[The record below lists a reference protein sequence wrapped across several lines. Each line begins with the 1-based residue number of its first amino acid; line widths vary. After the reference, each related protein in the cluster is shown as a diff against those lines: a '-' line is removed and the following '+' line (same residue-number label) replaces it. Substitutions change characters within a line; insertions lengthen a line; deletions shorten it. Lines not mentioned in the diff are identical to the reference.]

1 MVSDRLQAWVRAR
14 FGPSEV
20 ETVLDLLTDL
30 VPLAPGGTAE
40 SAERIQAAVVFLSDG
55 DSRRFLDAVAL
66 AQQDWRDVL
75 VAAGLADDD
84 WADQLNSVLGG
95 ASPGR
100 VRQ

>member
-20 ETVLDLLTDL
+20 EALLDLLTDL
-30 VPLAPGGTAE
+30 VPFPGGTAE
-40 SAERIQAAVVFLSDG
+40 SAERVQAAVVFLSDG
-55 DSRRFLDAVAL
+55 DSRRLLDAVAL

-84 WADQLNSVLGG
+84 WADQLNSVLGST
-95 ASPGR
+95 SPGR
-100 VRQ
+100 LRQ